1 MTTLKSN
8 TRFVGLDL
16 SKNTGLVILDV
27 NGKVI
32 EELEIVAIKG
42 KDDLTQMID
51 VRNRVKKYLNY
62 STDKII
68 IENFAFNARGQSV
81 SYQFGVGYLIR
92 AMLQDSGVNFIE
104 PSPGQVK
111 KFATNKGNAAK
122 SAMILPVF
130 KKWGFE
136 SSSDNIIDAYV
147 LAKIGWSMYNHEGL
161 TEYEKEV
168 LKKLKKI

>member
-1 MTTLKSN
+1 MTIGKN

-16 SKNTGLVILDV
+16 SKNTGLAILDV
-27 NGKVI
+27 DGKVLES
-32 EELEIVAIKG
+32 EELVAVRG

-51 VRNRVKKYLNY
+51 VRDRVRKHLNY

-92 AMLQDSGVNFIE
+92 AMLQDSGVKFIE
-104 PSPGQVK
+104 PSPSQVK

-122 SAMILPVF
+122 SAMILPVY

-136 SSSDNIIDAYV
+136 NASDNIVDAYV
-147 LAKIGWSMYNHEGL
+147 LARMGYSMYNHDGL
-161 TEYEKEV
+161 TEYEKDV
-168 LKKLKKI
+168 LKKIKKI